1 MLVLTRK
8 LDEQIR
14 IGQDVTITIVKLRGN
29 TVRIGIEAPR
39 GVDVRR
45 GELPPKES
53 GSLGW
58 PNRSS
63 RPDGATETGRP
74 EPAGDRRAALSLSVN
89 RARARIRRP
98 R

>member
-45 GELPPKES
+45 GELPAAKETS
-53 GSLGW
+53 QEVWLE
-58 PNRSS
+58 PENRLPVRHS
-63 RPDGATETGRP
+63 TGLPVR
-74 EPAGDRRAALSLSVN
+74 ECVAL
-89 RARARIRRP
+89 RMRRP